1 MHNAR
6 SHCITKNILHASVRT
21 ELEIAREREGALASV
36 YKQILTCIYE
46 CCLSAGECCG
56 NALGCHLHG
65 PSHNAPGWAGEYPAE
80 WSWGWWAH
88 TVTFGPVSRMFL
100 HMQMCTMNCGRFNIH
115 LIYLILQIILTRWWC
130 TTRMFCWTWLMS
142 VLRTRLLSHC
152 AIISP
157 VWMIHTSGV
166 GGASDTWFSI
176 IQS

>member
-1 MHNAR
+1 MHNAI
-6 SHCITKNILHASVRT
+6 SHCITKNISHAS
-21 ELEIAREREGALASV
+21 ARQNKKKQEREYISISLQTNINV
-36 YKQILTCIYE
+36 HLWM
-46 CCLSAGECCG
+46 LSQCG
-56 NALGCHLHG
+56 CMLWRCPWRWHG

-100 HMQMCTMNCGRFNIH
+100 HIQMCSMNCGRCNIH
-115 LIYLILQIILTRWWC
+115 LISLILQIMLTRWWC

-142 VLRTRLLSHC
+142 VLRTRLLSQC

-176 IQS
+176 IKSWL